1 MKINTAEQYEF
12 DDVLLYPIPSSVNSR
27 GDVDISVDVLG
38 KFKLQ
43 FPAIASPM
51 RSVVNAEFCKKFAD
65 LGGIGILPKYHES
78 KNDWY
83 LEAEK
88 ISEAKLFG
96 LAIGLNDSTYLD
108 FLKLKPNI
116 ICVDLANGYLDTLV
130 EFCSR
135 LRKIIDEKT
144 PNTLLMSGNVTSFD
158 GVERLH
164 KAGVDLVRVGIGGS
178 IVCTTRNVTGAGV
191 PQLSAIDSCS
201 KSDAFIVSDGGTKS
215 SGDMVKALVAGADLV
230 MLGSLLSQT
239 YESPVKDKVYGM
251 AGRTLQE
258 EMGFKEIKSIEGRD
272 VPIKKKWYL
281 KDFVDEFSWG
291 IRSAGTYLNARNIQ
305 EMRNNGE
312 FIKVGNGSIKK
323 LD

>member
-1 MKINTAEQYEF
+1 LKINTAEQYEF
-12 DDVLLYPIPSSVNSR
+12 DDVLLSPIPSSVNSR

-51 RSVVNAEFCKKFAD
+51 RSVVNAEFCKKFSD

-96 LAIGLNDSTYLD
+96 LAIGLNDSTYID

-116 ICVDLANGYLDTLV
+116 LCVDIANGFIDSLV

-135 LRKIIDEKT
+135 LRKIIDEQS
-144 PNTLLMSGNVTSFD
+144 PNTLLMSGNVTSYD
-158 GVERLH
+158 GVERLY
-164 KAGVDLVRVGIGGS
+164 KAGVDIVRVGIGGS
-178 IVCTTRNVTGAGV
+178 IVCTTRNVTGIGV

-201 KSDAFIVSDGGTKS
+201 KSNAFIVSDGGTKS
-215 SGDMVKALVAGADLV
+215 SGDMVKAFVAGSDLI
-230 MLGSLLSQT
+230 MLGSLLAQT
-239 YESPVKDKVYGM
+239 YESPSKDKVYGM
-251 AGRTLQE
+251 SGRTLQE

-272 VPIKKKWYL
+272 VFIDKKWSL
-281 KDFVDEFSWG
+281 KQFVDEFSWG